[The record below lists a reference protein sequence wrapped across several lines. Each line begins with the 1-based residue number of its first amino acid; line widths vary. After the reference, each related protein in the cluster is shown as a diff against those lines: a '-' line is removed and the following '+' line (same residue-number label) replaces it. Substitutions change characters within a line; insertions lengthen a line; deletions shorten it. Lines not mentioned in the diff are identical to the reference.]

1 MLSPEEVKKYRV
13 QLGLDPATGAVLPAK
28 GAPATRTPAANTEDV
43 ETRIQRLR
51 GATTTPPAAKKE
63 DGIFATV
70 AKGLL
75 TPFART
81 GVNAYNVVTSAGDL
95 AAAALEKIG
104 GDDAA
109 YQANLRAANENATK
123 SRRVPFLGELKPV
136 GGQDSF
142 VEGVKDMAGTGAEM
156 ASTLIGGGEAKGA
169 LTAGQMGLRTFG
181 KQALSRGLRYGAGS
195 SALYSGGE
203 ALTQNKDVGDVLKD
217 TAVGGLVGAPL
228 GVAGELLS
236 PVVGGMARRGLRYLK
251 GAPADVVERGATNAV
266 TDAVRAPAPTVGAT
280 VPNVP
285 PVTPEIVK
293 GSTIPNALRTTVG
306 GAVKDTVAPLTERTG
321 VTGRVARRVQQAAD
335 DSIEKAKLAPVEQE
349 ALKVGIQKP
358 DIDFINSASKEDK
371 KVFDRMIS
379 ADEGARTNRRISER
393 PASIAGETVIN
404 RVKTIEQ
411 ANKAAGEAVG
421 KAVEAFPNK
430 PIDITEQYKGFV
442 DGLKRNGIAIKND
455 GTLDFRNSRIAG
467 STGSKDRE
475 LLQMMHDDLRPNTS
489 GQVLRDPR
497 RVYRVRQK
505 FFDELNLAKAN
516 DSIGSAE
523 SVLRD
528 TYTELAK
535 PLDAIGD
542 AMNTG
547 YKEAR
552 TKFAKTQA
560 ALDDFHKLMGT
571 KWAGN
576 LDESAKLR
584 AGEVVQRM
592 LGNASASPFKTL
604 GTIDDLLKE
613 LGHKDGMSLTDQ
625 VMFADYLE
633 KLFGTTQTR
642 GLRGQVGQGVAD
654 AFPSS
659 VMDLAKKT
667 YEAVKQITPEERR
680 RALKQLVN
688 KK

>member
-1 MLSPEEVKKYRV
+1 MLSPEEVKKYRI
-13 QLGLDPATGAVLPAK
+13 QLGLDPTTGAVLPAK
-28 GAPATRTPAANTEDV
+28 TEDV

-51 GATTTPPAAKKE
+51 GATTTPPAAQKE
-63 DGIFATV
+63 DGILASV

-81 GVNAYNVVTSAGDL
+81 GVNAYNLVTSAGDL
-95 AAAALEKIG
+95 ATAALEKIG

-109 YQANLRAANENATK
+109 YQANLRSANENATK

-136 GGQDSF
+136 GTQDSF

-156 ASTLIGGGEAKGA
+156 ASTLIGGGEAGA
-169 LTAGQMGLRTFG
+169 AMNAGKAGLRTFG

-203 ALTQNKDVGDVLKD
+203 ALVENKDAGDVIKD

-251 GAPADVVERGATNAV
+251 GAPADVVERGATNAAM
-266 TDAVRAPAPTVGAT
+266 DAVRAPVPTVGAT

-285 PVTPEIVK
+285 TIPSAPTIPPAAPEIVK
-293 GSTIPNALRTTVG
+293 GSTIPNALRTTLG
-306 GAVKDTVAPLTERTG
+306 GAAKDTVAPLTERTG
-321 VTGRVARRVQQAAD
+321 LTGRMARRVQQVAD
-335 DSIEKAKLAPVEQE
+335 DSIEKAKLSPLEQE
-349 ALKVGIQKP
+349 ALNIGIDRP
-358 DIDFINSASKEDK
+358 DIDFIKSASKEDK

-379 ADEGARTNRRISER
+379 ADEGARTNRRINER

-523 SVLRD
+523 GVLRD

-542 AMNTG
+542 TMNTG

-584 AGEVVQRM
+584 AGEVVQRI

-604 GTIDDLLKE
+604 GAIDDLLKE

-625 VMFADYLE
+625 VIFSDYLE

-642 GLRGQVGQGVAD
+642 GMRGQVGRGVTD
-654 AFPSS
+654 AIPSS
-659 VMDLAKKT
+659 MIDFAKKT
-667 YEAVKQITPEERR
+667 YQAVKSITPEERR
-680 RALKQLVN
+680 RVLKQLIN
-688 KK
+688 QK